1 MTIAD
6 ISAAQAAQAAAQTSS
21 SSNSG
26 NALAQLSG
34 NYQTFLTLLTTQL
47 QNQDPTNPMDS
58 SQFTQQLVSMSGVEQ
73 QIQTN
78 TNLQALLSANIF
90 QAANTAVGLIG
101 KQVTATGSGALL
113 QNGSASW
120 TINLGSPAPSTTV
133 QVLNANGATVY
144 SSTINGTTG
153 DQPYTW
159 NGQDQSGYTLPDGT
173 YYLQVTANDASG
185 NAVTSSIKTQGI
197 VTAVDITSSNPVIT
211 VNGAQIKYSDVT
223 NVTAAPSS

>member
-113 QNGSASW
+113 QNGSANW
-120 TINLGSPAPSTTV
+120 TINLGSAAPSTTV
-133 QVLNANGATVY
+133 QVLDANGATVY
-144 SSTINGTTG
+144 TSTINGTAG

-159 NGQDQSGYTLPDGT
+159 NGQDQSGNALPNGT